1 MSEHTPIV
9 WKSISDSTNYLEY
22 AQLMSETFGY
32 EIKFKPLYYREDD
45 PNQFIFST
53 DSPDSPYIFV
63 HLTWKVEH
71 DINFPYIKKIDIDSL
86 TIT

>member
-1 MSEHTPIV
+1 
-9 WKSISDSTNYLEY
+9 
-22 AQLMSETFGY
+22 MSETFGY
-32 EIKFKPLYYREDD
+32 EMPAQTLSDEVTRELAPTHPLKLNKFKPLYYREDD